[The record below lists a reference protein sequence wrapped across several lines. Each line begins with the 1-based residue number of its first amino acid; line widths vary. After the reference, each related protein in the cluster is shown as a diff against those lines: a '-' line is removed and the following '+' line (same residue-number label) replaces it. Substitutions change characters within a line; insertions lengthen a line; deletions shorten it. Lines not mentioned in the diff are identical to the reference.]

1 MPTELAD
8 SSVRARRSSP
18 AVEPASEH
26 RASPRAFVET
36 EVDLHTESTF
46 FTGLSEDV
54 SRGGLFVA
62 TYQLLPV
69 GTDIELSFSLPGE
82 QRVRAHGRVVWLR
95 EVRDGGV
102 SPGMGIAFHGLD
114 PEDEEA
120 VKGFLVE
127 RPPAFY
133 DI

>member
-1 MPTELAD
+1 MTSELAD

-18 AVEPASEH
+18 NVDITTEH

-62 TYQLLPV
+62 TYGMLPI
-69 GTDIELSFSLPGE
+69 GTDIELSFSLPSGH
-82 QRVRAHGRVVWLR
+82 RIRAHGRVVWLR
-95 EVRDGGV
+95 EVRDEGL
-102 SPGMGIAFHGLD
+102 SPGMGIAFQQLD
-114 PEDEEA
+114 DEDEAA
-120 VKGFLVE
+120 VRSFLLE